1 MKKVHVCI
9 VLMFAILMPS
19 GAFATDMEGIRKE
32 SKYSF
37 SPYPKKRK
45 KEKEEMS
52 YKQVF
57 SFYPIKALSNYMM
70 VGYERQ
76 IGPKHALKIAAGYVN
91 FEESIT
97 GNEFNF
103 NFEIREFSGVRFDIG
118 LKYFVG
124 ENNPVFNGIY
134 FAPFLS
140 FKNSKFRYNDF
151 NNFQF
156 PPPPVE
162 EWEEGS
168 ATSLNAGFI
177 FGYQLPLGESF
188 SVDFYVGNVIKRSG
202 GDYEQANRLF
212 DAYRNSIG
220 LTSGLTVG
228 FGF

>member
-1 MKKVHVCI
+1 MKKISVSF
-9 VLMFAILMPS
+9 VLIIMLMVPS
-19 GAFATDMEGIRKE
+19 GVFATDLDGLKNETR
-32 SKYSF
+32 YSF

-91 FEESIT
+91 FEESVT

-103 NFEIREFSGVRFDIG
+103 NFEIREFSGVRFDMAV
-118 LKYFVG
+118 KYFIG
-124 ENNPVFNGIY
+124 DNNPVFNGMY

-140 FKNSKFRYNDF
+140 FKNCKFKYHDF
-151 NNFQF
+151 NDFQF
-156 PPPPVE
+156 PAPPVE
-162 EWEEGS
+162 EWEEGA

-177 FGYQLPLGESF
+177 LGYQLPIGESF
-188 SVDFYVGNVIKRSG
+188 SVDLYVGNVLKRSG
-202 GDYEQANRLF
+202 GDYVQATRLF
-212 DAYRNSIG
+212 DPYRNSIG
-220 LTSGLTVG
+220 LISGLTVG